1 MICDFVNSVSCLE
14 ETLTRDSDKVKASLA
29 KATLQRYQI
38 TELAKEKIGLIKKN
52 ILESNCTMIPDFE
65 EVWYSTLIDVFEEL
79 GTQKLEGH
87 KLHKLYK
94 LLQAVFQKL
103 LKRLDCQKLEI
114 FGINIPQENSEYP
127 LTYAFGHLVCP
138 VIIFQLV
145 GRLLFGLSLTE
156 QFFMFLIHC
165 LILFCLWK
173 IDVPETFALF
183 HSIILGL
190 LGFVFEST
198 IIALVLRLLFAIPF
212 TDNGAPRNWL
222 FWYLLMRVAPAVIS
236 IVFQE
241 YFK

>member
-65 EVWYSTLIDVFEEL
+65 DVLYSTLFDAFEEL

-87 KLHKLYK
+87 KLHDS
-94 LLQAVFQKL
+94 VFQKL

-114 FGINIPQENSEYP
+114 FGITIPQENSEYP
-127 LTYAFGHLVCP
+127 LSFVFGYLLWP
-138 VIIFQLV
+138 VIIYPLV

-165 LILFCLWK
+165 LILLCLWK

-198 IIALVLRLLFAIPF
+198 IIALVLRLLFGIPF

-222 FWYLLMRVAPAVIS
+222 FWYLVMRVAPALIS